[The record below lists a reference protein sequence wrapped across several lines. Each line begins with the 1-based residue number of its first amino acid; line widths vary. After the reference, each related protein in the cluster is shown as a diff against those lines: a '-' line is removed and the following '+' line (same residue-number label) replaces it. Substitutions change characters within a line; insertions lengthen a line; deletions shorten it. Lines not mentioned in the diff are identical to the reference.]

1 MADEESVMKRKRA
14 KETALRF
21 IECINSGDC
30 EGLMDLQTDD
40 FTFIDLNGDAH
51 IGKDSWESYF
61 TSYPD
66 YKIHVDKII
75 TSGSGVAV
83 IGRTKGSH
91 AGPKIDQSWNIL
103 WTVGVRDDGIA
114 EWRIYSDFYDIKGK

>member
-1 MADEESVMKRKRA
+1 MTPQIWEIVMADEESVMKRMSA

-30 EGLMDLQTDD
+30 KGLMDLQTED
-40 FTFIDLNGDAH
+40 FTFIDLNGDIH

-66 YKIHVDKII
+66 YKIQVDKII
-75 TSGSGVAV
+75 TGG
-83 IGRTKGSH
+83 
-91 AGPKIDQSWNIL
+91 N
-103 WTVGVRDDGIA
+103 
-114 EWRIYSDFYDIKGK
+114 